1 MVLEAAMEIKA
12 LVPRNYLT
20 TCKSYA
26 FVQGWIGPPK
36 QQPRIKKTC
45 HELCSH
51 SPLWDMVI
59 PLKLRAFVSPKKN
72 SYSKGKVESS

>member
-1 MVLEAAMEIKA
+1 VVLEAAMEITA

-36 QQPRIKKTC
+36 QQPQKKKLVMNYA
-45 HELCSH
+45 HIALCGTWSF
-51 SPLWDMVI
+51 P
-59 PLKLRAFVSPKKN
+59 
-72 SYSKGKVESS
+72 

>member
-1 MVLEAAMEIKA
+1 VVLEAAMEIKS

-36 QQPRIKKTC
+36 QQPTKKKTC
-45 HELCSH
+45 HELCSNR
-51 SPLWDMVI
+51 PLWDMVI
-59 PLKLRAFVSPKKN
+59 PLKLRASLSQKKY
-72 SYSKGKVESS
+72 SYSKGKVESA

>member
-1 MVLEAAMEIKA
+1 MEIKA

-36 QQPRIKKTC
+36 QQPPTKKLVMNYA
-45 HELCSH
+45 HIALCGTWSF
-51 SPLWDMVI
+51 P
-59 PLKLRAFVSPKKN
+59 
-72 SYSKGKVESS
+72 